1 MKFETLKSII
11 LLILICFSLLL
22 TVGLWNYQ
30 PITDEVGKENENLV
44 EETTIGGEEVKMSS
58 LIAPSQFVF
67 HRNGNHYSF
76 EDGKDREETY
86 KIMKNWTL
94 FNIHTVENR
103 VVPEA
108 ARMMEVI
115 FPTNI
120 PAQAIKNI
128 FSLGEQ
134 DFAPSSGEF
143 KRIFFSINENGGVD
157 VFFKPESEDAIAYGA
172 SLRSENIYQLEELI
186 ATTEGVNKQVMFTG
200 DGDKR
205 IFLPSNSVEVSW
217 HILDTTTIPIVP
229 LKNTLFEDP
238 SIVKDIPAPR
248 VEQRLTD
255 SLSNLEVM
263 EGGRRMVFSE
273 LLSKPSPQTAMS
285 SYEVLEKSI
294 SFINAH
300 QGWTDTF
307 RIGELSTANTSITYH
322 MYQKHLPV
330 LASEGNIHTIM
341 VDYQNGLEKRYA
353 RPLVRLEP
361 SINKSEGPY
370 SLSSGNKIIALINE
384 SRKYNIKLIEDIEI
398 GYKLVKQSG
407 GYGGYSLIPR
417 WFILENGSWKEV
429 EESFVH
435 EGGMTGAMGTN

>member
-30 PITDEVGKENENLV
+30 PLTDEVGEDNENVV
-44 EETTIGGEEVKMSS
+44 EETTIGGKEVKMSS
-58 LIAPSQFVF
+58 LVAPSQFVF
-67 HRNGNHYSF
+67 HRNGAHYSF
-76 EDGKDREETY
+76 EDGKDRENTY

-108 ARMMEVI
+108 AKMMEVI

-128 FSLGEQ
+128 FTLGEQ
-134 DFAPSSGEF
+134 DFGPSSGEF
-143 KRIFFSINENGGVD
+143 KRIFFSINDNGSVD
-157 VFFKPESEDAIAYGA
+157 VFFKPESKDALAYEA
-172 SLRSENIYQLEELI
+172 SLRSENIYQLENLI
-186 ATTEGVNKQVMFTG
+186 ATTEGLREQVMFTG
-200 DGDKR
+200 DGEKR
-205 IFLPSNSVEVSW
+205 IFLPKDKVVVPW
-217 HILDTTTIPIVP
+217 HILDTTTIPVAP
-229 LKNTLFEDP
+229 LKNSLFEDP
-238 SIVKDIPAPR
+238 SIVESFPAPR

-263 EGGRRMVFSE
+263 VGGKRMVFSKLPSE
-273 LLSKPSPQTAMS
+273 PSPQTAMS
-285 SYEVLEKSI
+285 SYEVLDKSI

-300 QGWTDTF
+300 EGWTDTF
-307 RIGELSTANTSITYH
+307 RLGDLSTANTSITYY

-330 LASEGNIHTIM
+330 LASEDNIHTIK
-341 VDYQNGLEKRYA
+341 VDYQNGQEKRYA

-361 SINKSEGPY
+361 SINKSDGTDT
-370 SLSSGNKIIALINE
+370 LSSGDKIIALINE
-384 SRKYNIKLIEDIEI
+384 SRKYNVKLIEDIEI
-398 GYKLVKQSG
+398 GYKLVQQSG
-407 GYGGYSLIPR
+407 GYGGYSLIPK

-429 EESFVH
+429 EESFAR
-435 EGGMTGAMGTN
+435 EGGIAGAMGTN